1 MKKRLFSLT
10 LVFLISLTCI
20 AQENKVEQVI
30 EKTRDGMYLVSHG
43 ERFPLDK
50 VRILIKPKSSDVI
63 RKAGIIQESKTKSGY
78 IIALVPEA
86 NDVVDYVETLK
97 RTGDYEVVEYL
108 GGGKIYSTPNDPN
121 MPLIN
126 GQSNHFNKINAYN
139 AWDITTGNANIKV
152 AIIDTGF
159 QRDHADLGYGSG
171 SNNYSNVS
179 YSLGYDYIS
188 NTSYSNPVDNH
199 GSMVAGIMGA
209 KSNNGLY
216 IAGISGGN
224 NSQGITMISYRIA
237 YFSNNTPSGL
247 FCKMGDAIMQAVD
260 DGADIINICLGKSE
274 DSDTNDAI
282 DYAYNHGVPIIC
294 AAGDSYSTAVPYP
307 ASNSKTIAVGGINQ
321 LNDDAD
327 ADLGAGLD
335 IVSPSATIHGLTTTG
350 YTVDSG
356 TSFGTPLVTG
366 TVALMLSMNSSLS
379 PSQIRYI
386 LQKTATKVSG
396 YTYNSSGWNSE
407 VGYGVLNTFAAV
419 LGACNTSFL
428 EDTSICY
435 GSSASFSLNNL
446 PSGLTVQWSL
456 TDGYGPTTPTIQTS
470 GNSCSITN
478 NLSMT
483 FSGKLNAKVYDGTNL
498 IATLTK
504 NLVLYSDFYGQ
515 YTSDNLSGTIDY
527 THIFYVKPG
536 YNTTI
541 TSLNLV
547 GATASYSNSG
557 TTPSYFSLDPTL
569 WKLYFTM
576 PTNNNGIPVI
586 INVTD
591 LCGNQFQL
599 YAIPQSSYYLNISY
613 EGSNINISLNENGN
627 ALRNPSIEQPWS
639 YEIRSATRGDI
650 KASGKVYSSYTTI
663 STAGWPKGIYIVKA
677 TIGKEDTTEKIIV
690 R

>member
-1 MKKRLFSLT
+1 MEKILLFIA
-10 LVFLISLTCI
+10 VFLINLTCY
-20 AQENKVEQVI
+20 AQEIRVDQVI
-30 EKTRDGMYLVSHG
+30 EKRNNELYLLSHG
-43 ERFPLDK
+43 ERFSLNK
-50 VRILIKPKSSDVI
+50 TRILIKPKTSI
-63 RKAGIIQESKTKSGY
+63 ENLKTSIKQDFTTKFGY
-78 IIALVPEA
+78 TIAIVPEGY
-86 NDVVDYVETLK
+86 NIIEYVEKL
-97 RTGDYEVVEYL
+97 RDTGEFETVEYL
-108 GGGKIYSTPNDPN
+108 GGGAVYLTPDDPS
-121 MPLIN
+121 MPLISSQFN
-126 GQSNHFNKINAYN
+126 YYNKIKAYN
-139 AWDITTGNANIKV
+139 AWDLSTGNPNIKV

-159 QRDHADLGYGSG
+159 QRDHEDLGYGNG
-171 SNNYSNVS
+171 NNNYSNVS
-179 YSLGYDYIS
+179 YSLGYDYFY
-188 NTSYSNPVDNH
+188 NTSYCNPVDNH
-199 GSMVAGIMGA
+199 GSMVAGIIGA
-209 KSNNGLY
+209 KANNGIG
-216 IAGISGGN
+216 IAGITGGN
-224 NSQGITMISYRIA
+224 YNQGVTMISYRLA
-237 YFSNNTPSGL
+237 YTSGNIDYIL
-247 FCKMGDAIMQAVD
+247 HEQMGTAIRQAVD
-260 DGADIINICLGKSE
+260 DGAAIINICLGIPE
-274 DSDTNDAI
+274 DSNTNSAI
-282 DYAYNHGVPIIC
+282 EYAYNHGVTIIC
-294 AAGDSYSTAVPYP
+294 AAGNSNSTEVPYP
-307 ASNSKTIAVGGINQ
+307 ASHPKTIAVGAIDNF
-321 LNDDAD
+321 DVAY
-327 ADLGAGLD
+327 ADLGAGLN
-335 IVSPSATIHGLTTTG
+335 IVAPGSLITSTTTTNYG
-350 YTVDSG
+350 TNSG

-379 PSQIRYI
+379 PSQIRDI

-407 VGYGVLNTFAAV
+407 VGYGVLNAFAAV

-446 PSGLTVQWSL
+446 PSGLTVQWSI
-456 TDGYGPTTPTIQTS
+456 TDGYGPSTPTIQTS

-541 TSLNLV
+541 TSLNLI
-547 GATASYSNSG
+547 GATASYSSSG

-591 LCGNQFQL
+591 LCGNLFQL

-627 ALRNPSIEQPWS
+627 TLRNPSIEQPWS

-650 KASGKVYSSYTTI
+650 KASGKVYSSSTTI

-677 TIGKEDTTEKIIV
+677 TIGKEETTEKIIV

>member
-1 MKKRLFSLT
+1 MNKKGGSLILFLAFIFSGSAQDIQMNKELETINDTLYVLENGAKYRVDKSQVVVKLKDSIKNLPQNIKLLRTHRL
-10 LVFLISLTCI
+10 
-20 AQENKVEQVI
+20 
-30 EKTRDGMYLVSHG
+30 
-43 ERFPLDK
+43 
-50 VRILIKPKSSDVI
+50 
-63 RKAGIIQESKTKSGY
+63 GY
-78 IIALVPEA
+78 IDIEVPKD
-86 NDVVDYVETLK
+86 NNVIDYVEKLK
-97 RTGDYEVVEYL
+97 SLGIFESVDYISEV
-108 GGGKIYSTPNDPN
+108 KTCFTINDHSLVYDPSRQWYIDR
-121 MPLIN
+121 IN
-126 GQSNHFNKINAYN
+126 LWNT
-139 AWDITTGNANIKV
+139 WDITTGISSIKIAV
-152 AIIDTGF
+152 IDSGVNWNNP
-159 QRDHADLGYGSG
+159 DLGYGDDTYTNLD
-171 SNNYSNVS
+171 SNLEKDYLSDP
-179 YSLGYDYIS
+179 YDQYRDWHG
-188 NTSYSNPVDNH
+188 TSTAGVIGAKTNN
-199 GSMVAGIMGA
+199 GEGVAGVA
-209 KSNNGLY
+209 
-216 IAGISGGN
+216 GGN
-224 NSQGITMISYRIA
+224 NSHGATVISYRIIKGTTSPA
-237 YFSNNTPSGL
+237 TYVA
-247 FCKMGDAIMQAVD
+247 DAIIDATD
-260 DGADIINICLGKSE
+260 DGVKVINCSFDCNSTQDRI
-274 DSDTNDAI
+274 DAI
-282 DYAYNHGVPIIC
+282 TYAYNHGVTIVC
-294 AAGDSYSTAVPYP
+294 STGNYNNSNITFP
-307 ASNSKTIAVGGINQ
+307 ASDTRTIAVGAINNYDLRWSESSSTGSNYGSGI
-321 LNDDAD
+321 
-327 ADLGAGLD
+327 DLVAPGVD
-335 IVSPSATIHGLTTTG
+335 VFTTFT
-350 YTVDSG
+350 YTYGNETG
-356 TSFGTPLVTG
+356 TSVASPFVAG
-366 TVALMLSMNSSLS
+366 TVALMRSMNSSLS
-379 PSQIRYI
+379 PSQIRDI
-386 LQKTATKVSG
+386 LQKTATKISG

-407 VGYGVLNTFAAV
+407 VGYGVLNAFAAV

-446 PSGLTVQWSL
+446 PSGLTVQWSI

-483 FSGKLNAKVYDGTNL
+483 FSGKLNAKVYDGTTL

-541 TSLNLV
+541 TSPNLI
-547 GATASYSNSG
+547 GATVSYSNSG

-613 EGSNINISLNENGN
+613 EGSDINISLNENGN
-627 ALRNPSIEQPWS
+627 TLRNPSIEQPWS

-650 KASGKVYSSYTTI
+650 KVSGKVYSSSTTI

-677 TIGKEDTTEKIIV
+677 TIGKEETTEKIIV

>member
-1 MKKRLFSLT
+1 MTKIIKTLFCL
-10 LVFLISLTCI
+10 LILCTTMY
-20 AQENKVEQVI
+20 AQDIQRVQKVEMIDGVLYLFDNENQFKVITNKV
-30 EKTRDGMYLVSHG
+30 LV
-43 ERFPLDK
+43 
-50 VRILIKPKSSDVI
+50 KPKGSI
-63 RKAGIIQESKTKSGY
+63 RDIEYRYKILYEHKLGFVDIEVPEGINVTDFVDKLRKSGKYESVDYITESKLTAFVCSVQD
-78 IIALVPEA
+78 IE
-86 NDVVDYVETLK
+86 
-97 RTGDYEVVEYL
+97 
-108 GGGKIYSTPNDPN
+108 
-121 MPLIN
+121 
-126 GQSNHFNKINAYN
+126 NHGWHLSRVNAEK
-139 AWDITTGNANIKV
+139 AWAITMGSPSVKV
-152 AIIDTGF
+152 GIIDTGIDRGHYDIGF
-159 QRDHADLGYGSG
+159 GNDG
-171 SNNYSNVS
+171 YSNVS
-179 YSLGYDYIS
+179 YTLGYDYKNDIS
-188 NTSYSNPVDNH
+188 YQTPLNDH
-199 GSMVAGIMGA
+199 GTNVAGVLGA
-209 KSNNGLY
+209 KTNNNYG
-216 IAGISGGN
+216 IAGIAGGN
-224 NSQGITMISYRIA
+224 GTAGVTMISYCVMNQHVEESEGI
-237 YFSNNTPSGL
+237 
-247 FCKMGDAIMQAVD
+247 GDAIIDAVNN
-260 DGADIINICLGKSE
+260 GAKIINISIKSSY
-274 DSDTNDAI
+274 DPYKDQAI
-282 DYAYNHGVPIIC
+282 GYAYNNGATIVC
-294 AAGDSYSTAVPYP
+294 STGNDNSGSISYP
-307 ASNSKTIAVGGINQ
+307 ASDYRTIAVGAINQ
-321 LNDDAD
+321 DDYRWVEP
-327 ADLGAGLD
+327 GSSEGSNYGSGLD
-335 IVSPSATIHGLTTTG
+335 IVAPGDMIYTTKLSNT
-350 YTVDSG
+350 YWYYAG
-356 TSFGTPLVTG
+356 TSLASPLVAG
-366 TVALMLSMNSSLS
+366 TVALMRSVNSSLT
-379 PSQIRYI
+379 PGQITKI
-386 LQKTATKVSG
+386 LRNTASKIPY
-396 YTYNSSGWNSE
+396 YTSFGWNSE
-407 VGYGVLNTFAAV
+407 VGYGVLNAFAAV

-435 GSSASFSLNNL
+435 GSTASFSLNNL

-650 KASGKVYSSYTTI
+650 KASGNVYSSSTTI

-677 TIGKEDTTEKIIV
+677 TIGKEETTEKIIV